1 MKTIAPAAMAAIE
14 AGEAIVSGAVEIVP
28 LGTTYVPDILAAF
41 TGLSWQLPCI
51 SNISSATCSCGPGAA
66 PSVTLPGDP
75 AIEYEVTFLIRGIV
89 ELDTYTGGTPLSPSY
104 VVKDATGHGLRPA
117 NTYKLIVSNPAAT
130 YFLNNGV
137 FNAADV
143 TALDYTL
150 TVPVMGGATL
160 TLQSASNDNLEVRN
174 TGGHVVADSPDHP
187 IIVAQP
193 YNGQFLQLDAL
204 GATGD
209 PVGGTGTP
217 LRLWGGYGPITI
229 DGHEFQGVGDR
240 GFVQQT
246 AGAIGG
252 VAQGMTIGLSG
263 IEPNALA
270 LLDDAADFRGA
281 GVVIYRLIFG
291 RRRQDPAR
299 RARLRPRA
307 ASTRSPATRRSA
319 AAPRSPPRSRA
330 RRAAS
335 ADRWRGCAPTPTSG

>member
-1 MKTIAPAAMAAIE
+1 
-14 AGEAIVSGAVEIVP
+14 
-28 LGTTYVPDILAAF
+28 
-41 TGLSWQLPCI
+41 
-51 SNISSATCSCGPGAA
+51 
-66 PSVTLPGDP
+66 
-75 AIEYEVTFLIRGIV
+75 
-89 ELDTYTGGTPLSPSY
+89 
-104 VVKDATGHGLRPA
+104 VKDATGHSYAPA

-160 TLQSASNDNLEVRN
+160 TLQSASNDNFEVRN

-291 RRRQDPAR
+291 PDGKSLLDAHVFDRGRIDTIASDETIGGGASIAAAVESAAR
-299 RARLRPRA
+299 GLGRSLARLRSDADQRLINALDGYFKNTAYAGQKMLYWGGKKPSIA
-307 ASTRSPATRRSA
+307 ATAL
-319 AAPRSPPRSRA
+319 
-330 RRAAS
+330 
-335 ADRWRGCAPTPTSG
+335 GG